1 MASIFVSRRA
11 VCCARPLSAG
21 ISCHKVQLIL
31 PLSMLL
37 LVLLVCCCSVDSYPY
52 GYESGCSPFIPNP
65 NTNGAI
71 QRQRG
76 RQLLLAS
83 PNRRALFGAQSDTNE
98 DAAQSNNIDSTV
110 DSTEVSIDEDDESFL
125 DEFGHPIEEKRI
137 DYVGAGTLGDIMS
150 SDDGFRFSAV
160 SAEQLQQPSS
170 ADEGARGGIDS
181 STDVDEVKTYATTS
195 SSCSS
200 TTIRE
205 DGNALSHDEGLV
217 TTAGGTLEARF
228 GEKIPRMSPLER
240 ITLTSNGNLQRI
252 FSSYYDAPV
261 HVHVD
266 RCEMRTFGNQGVNR
280 SGSGDGG
287 IGSAEGHEYD
297 LLGDFELDS
306 KKQHNGK
313 FIIAADSSEPA
324 SGGDAVWDREVHL
337 SVHSQRFCTARS
349 VVTVRSEDCI
359 RLVHSGKV
367 GIGQL
372 FRYLDRLPTFEIL
385 DAGRRL
391 DDGGMWRTYT
401 LECRELSCVIREDF
415 VSNAWSIEPTSLN
428 ANE

>member
-1 MASIFVSRRA
+1 
-11 VCCARPLSAG
+11 LSAG
-21 ISCHKVQLIL
+21 IYCFKVQPIL
-31 PLSMLL
+31 PLSTL
-37 LVLLVCCCSVDSYPY
+37 LVLLLLVCCCCLVDSYTY
-52 GYESGCSPFIPNP
+52 GYGCSPFIPNP
-65 NTNGAI
+65 NTSGAI
-71 QRQRG
+71 QRPRG
-76 RQLLLAS
+76 RQLLVS
-83 PNRRALFGAQSDTNE
+83 SNSRALFGAQSDSNE
-98 DAAQSNNIDSTV
+98 ETAQSNIIDPA
-110 DSTEVSIDEDDESFL
+110 EASIEDDELFL

-150 SDDGFRFSAV
+150 SDDGFRFSAPV
-160 SAEQLQQPSS
+160 SAEQLQQTAS
-170 ADEGARGGIDS
+170 ADDGARGGIDG
-181 STDVDEVKTYATTS
+181 STDVDEVKTHATTS
-195 SSCSS
+195 SSFA
-200 TTIRE
+200 TIRE
-205 DGNALSHDEGLV
+205 DGDALSHDEGLV
-217 TTAGGTLEARF
+217 TTAGGTLQARF

-240 ITLTSNGNLQRI
+240 IALTSNGNLQRI

-287 IGSAEGHEYD
+287 IGSAEGHEYG
-297 LLGDFELDS
+297 LLGDFELGS

-313 FIIAADSSEPA
+313 FIIAADSTEPA

-372 FRYLDRLPTFEIL
+372 FRNLDRLPTFEIV

>member
-1 MASIFVSRRA
+1 MSASQSNIIDPAEASI
-11 VCCARPLSAG
+11 
-21 ISCHKVQLIL
+21 
-31 PLSMLL
+31 
-37 LVLLVCCCSVDSYPY
+37 
-52 GYESGCSPFIPNP
+52 
-65 NTNGAI
+65 
-71 QRQRG
+71 
-76 RQLLLAS
+76 
-83 PNRRALFGAQSDTNE
+83 
-98 DAAQSNNIDSTV
+98 
-110 DSTEVSIDEDDESFL
+110 EDDESFL

-150 SDDGFRFSAV
+150 SDDGFRFSAPV
-160 SAEQLQQPSS
+160 SAEQLQQTAS
-170 ADEGARGGIDS
+170 ADDGARGGIDG
-181 STDVDEVKTYATTS
+181 STDVDEVKTHATTS
-195 SSCSS
+195 SSF

-205 DGNALSHDEGLV
+205 DGDALSHDEGLV
-217 TTAGGTLEARF
+217 TTAGGTLQARF

-240 ITLTSNGNLQRI
+240 IALTSNGNLQRI

-287 IGSAEGHEYD
+287 IGSAEGHEYG
-297 LLGDFELDS
+297 LLGDFELGS

-313 FIIAADSSEPA
+313 FIIAADSTEPA

-367 GIGQL
+367 GIGRL

-401 LECRELSCVIREDF
+401 LKCRELSCVIREDF
-415 VSNAWSIEPTSLN
+415 VSNAWLIEPTSLN

>member
-11 VCCARPLSAG
+11 VCGDRPLSAG
-21 ISCHKVQLIL
+21 VSCFKVQPIL

-37 LVLLVCCCSVDSYPY
+37 VLLLVCCCLVDSYTY
-52 GYESGCSPFIPNP
+52 GYGYGYSPFILSP
-65 NTNGAI
+65 NTYSAI
-71 QRQRG
+71 QRQIG
-76 RQLLLAS
+76 GQLLAS
-83 PNRRALFGAQSDTNE
+83 SNRRALFGAQSDTNE
-98 DAAQSNNIDSTV
+98 DAAQSNNIDST
-110 DSTEVSIDEDDESFL
+110 EASIEDEPFL

-150 SDDGFRFSAV
+150 SDDGFRFSAA
-160 SAEQLQQPSS
+160 SAEQLQQPAST
-170 ADEGARGGIDS
+170 DEARGGIDS
-181 STDVDEVKTYATTS
+181 STDVDEVKSCATTGR
-195 SSCSS
+195 S

-205 DGNALSHDEGLV
+205 DGDALSHDEGLV
-217 TTAGGTLEARF
+217 TTAGGTLQARF
-228 GEKIPRMSPLER
+228 GKKIPRMSPLER
-240 ITLTSNGNLQRI
+240 IALTSNGNLQRI

-261 HVHVD
+261 HVLVD
-266 RCEMRTFGNQGVNR
+266 RCEMRNFGNQVVNH

-287 IGSAEGHEYD
+287 SAEGHEHG

-372 FRYLDRLPTFEIL
+372 FRHLDRLPTFEIL

-428 ANE
+428 SNE